1 MMTLPKNPLEQRKA
15 AARDLVAARGG
26 VLEPAD
32 LQVLA
37 DGGIMEPGA
46 LYLPAGT
53 VGLDEVRRRE
63 RVTIG
68 GAE

>member
-1 MMTLPKNPLEQRKA
+1 MITLPENPIEQRKA
-15 AARDLVAARGG
+15 AARDLVAAKGG

-32 LQVLA
+32 LQALA

-53 VGLDEVRRRE
+53 VTIDEVRRRE
-63 RVTIG
+63 RLTIG